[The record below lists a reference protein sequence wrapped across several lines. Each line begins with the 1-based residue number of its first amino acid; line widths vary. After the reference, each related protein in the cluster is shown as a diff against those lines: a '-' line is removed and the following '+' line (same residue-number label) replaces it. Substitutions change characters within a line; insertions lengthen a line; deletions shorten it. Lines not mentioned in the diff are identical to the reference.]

1 MEFFMEKFDD
11 ILNFLIGIVW
21 HDSLCFVLL
30 GVGLLFTILTR
41 GVQFRMIPQM
51 FRLLF
56 KNKNKDTSADGKK
69 GISNFEA
76 FMITVGGRVGT
87 GNIAGVATAIFA
99 GGPGAIFWM
108 WMTAIVGAASAFI
121 ECTLAQIY
129 KERTPDGKYI
139 GGLSYYAEKGLGIKW
154 FGTFFAVIMVISNIF
169 GNPCIQANTI
179 ADAVNTSLGVP
190 TWVVGIAI
198 AAIMAVII
206 FGGIQRTAEV
216 ASKLTPFMVILYF
229 TLSLILIFAN
239 LSKLPGVVSL
249 VFTSAFS
256 TRSAFGGL
264 LGSAMIWGVRRG
276 AFSNEAGQGTGTAAA
291 AAVDADNPCEQGL
304 IQALSVYIDTLVVC
318 SITAFSVLI
327 SDCYNVTDNAGGFL
341 VENLPGVSDGI
352 PYVQY
357 AINTVLSFG
366 AHLVTLLVIVFA
378 FTSLM
383 SYYLEAET
391 CYIYMTDKYAKAH
404 RKLAITLMR
413 VFFTIMIFVSSSWPS
428 MRVWNLTDFFGGL
441 LAWAHLLLITALC
454 GPAVKAIRD
463 YDKQRKA
470 GIEIPVFDPVALNI
484 KNAGIWTEINKE
496 KGRKRTID

>member
-1 MEFFMEKFDD
+1 MEKFDSVLD
-11 ILNFLIGIVW
+11 VLIGIVW

-41 GVQFRMIPQM
+41 GVQFRLFPHM
-51 FRLLF
+51 FKVLF
-56 KNKNKDTSADGKK
+56 KNKDKDTSADAKK

-108 WMTAIVGAASAFI
+108 WMTAVVGAASAFI

-129 KERTPDGKYI
+129 KERTPDGHYI

-154 FGTFFAVIMVISNIF
+154 FGTFFAVIMVVSNIF
-169 GNPCIQANTI
+169 GNPCIQSNVI
-179 ADAVNTSLGVP
+179 ADAVNTSLGIP
-190 TWVVGIAI
+190 TWVAGAGI
-198 AAIMAVII
+198 AAIMAIII
-206 FGGIQRTAEV
+206 FGGVQRIAD
-216 ASKLTPFMVILYF
+216 AAGKLTPFMCFAYLA
-229 TLSLILIFAN
+229 LSLGLLAAN
-239 LSKLPGVVSL
+239 ITELPGVVAL
-249 VFTSAFS
+249 IFTSAFDP
-256 TRSAFGGL
+256 RAAFGGL
-264 LGSAMIWGVRRG
+264 MGSALIWGVRRG

-304 IQALSVYIDTLVVC
+304 IQALSVYVDTLVVC

-327 SDCYNVTDNAGGFL
+327 SGCYNVTDGASGFL
-341 VENLPGVSDGI
+341 VENLPGVADGI

-357 AINTVLSFG
+357 AANTILSFG
-366 AHLVTLLVIVFA
+366 AHIVTVLVIIFA

-391 CYIYMTDKYAKAH
+391 CYIYMTDKYAKSH
-404 RKLAITLMR
+404 RTLAITAMR
-413 VFFTIMIFVSSSWPS
+413 IFFVIMVFLASTWPS

-470 GIEIPVFDPVALNI
+470 GIECPVFDPIALKI
-484 KNAGIWTEINKE
+484 KNADLWVEINQE